1 MFVDFQNRPPT
12 TGLDEPGLIA
22 EAAGKFFALGAFP
35 ARNLRK
41 RCLDRIVYARVSRQ
55 DLVQLTMPNGTMI
68 K

>member
-1 MFVDFQNRPPT
+1 MFVDFKNRPPT

-22 EAAGKFFALGAFP
+22 EATGKFFARGALP

>member
-1 MFVDFQNRPPT
+1 MFVDFKNRPPT

-22 EAAGKFFALGAFP
+22 EAAGKFFALGALP

>member
-1 MFVDFQNRPPT
+1 MFVDFKNRPPT

-22 EAAGKFFALGAFP
+22 EAAEKFFGLGALP

-41 RCLDRIVYARVSRQ
+41 RYLDRVAYARVSRQ